1 MINIFKNLKNYAGFV
16 VMIVALLLVQ
26 AFCDLSLPDY
36 TSDIVNVGISQ
47 YGIENGILDVID
59 EDSMNALC
67 MFVSEEDEKFILD
80 SYTKYDNTKDLPSSV
95 KKEYKNY
102 EDYNIIYKLN
112 TDNEEDIKR
121 LKDIL
126 YPVEMIS
133 YMLTAD
139 SEEAVSIKADENSGV
154 AWFSQEEAL
163 KKSTEPWFVEN
174 VYSKLIQKSRCFK

>member
-80 SYTKYDNTKDLPSSV
+80 SYMKYDNTKDLPSSV

-139 SEEAVSIKADENSGV
+139 SEEAVAMQEQIKTQITATMPGAENM
-154 AWFSQEEAL
+154 ALMDIFSNMPREARL
-163 KKSTEPWFVEN
+163 QMIE
-174 VYSKLIQKSRCFK
+174 QM